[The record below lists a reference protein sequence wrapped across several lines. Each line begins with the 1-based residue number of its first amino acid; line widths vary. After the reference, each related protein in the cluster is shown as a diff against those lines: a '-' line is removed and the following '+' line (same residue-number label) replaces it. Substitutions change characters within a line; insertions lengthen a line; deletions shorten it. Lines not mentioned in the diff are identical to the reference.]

1 VIVEACLLACSLY
14 YSALKVLDT
23 DDGHAQQKVKGGS
36 PVKRRKAPNP
46 PADSPDKNQEQ
57 SRYLPAVNEK
67 KPNNVQVNKYLAVTS
82 ISLFLTSIGTLFYPP
97 LIVFGVAG
105 LVYPL
110 AGIVKRAYK
119 GLVYEKKVKMEV
131 MGSILF
137 PGMVLSGFYFT
148 SCFAFWMYYLSA
160 KLLIK
165 IEDDT
170 RQNLIGI
177 FGDQPRFVWI
187 VKGDTEVEMPF
198 DALRIG
204 DIVAVRSGETI
215 PVDGI
220 ITEGSASIDQH
231 VLTGESQPLEKE
243 IGGPV
248 FALTTVL
255 AGSIRIR
262 VEKSGKDTVV
272 SNIVDMLN
280 KTVDFK
286 STMQSAGEMI
296 SDFAVIPTL
305 ALSAAAYTISGVDG
319 SFAALNSYVGGDV
332 RLFVPLS
339 TLNFLRLASRNGILI
354 KDGRAL
360 EMLTRADTVVFDK
373 TGTLT
378 LDQPYVSNIYPCNGF
393 NEMDV
398 LYYAASA
405 ENRQTHPI
413 AKAVIEKAREH
424 GLSLS
429 KDMDDTSYEMGR
441 GIRVTLSGNLIRVGS
456 QRFMEIE
463 GIEIPDAMK
472 EIIYD
477 SQNSGHSLVLASKD
491 DRILGTIELQATIR
505 PEIKDIIKQLRNRGK
520 AMYIITGD
528 HEKPAR
534 MLADELGIENVFAEV
549 FPEQKAM
556 IVERLQ
562 DEGRTVCYIGDGIN
576 DSIAMKKAHASISL
590 RGASSVATDT
600 ANIIFMNGTLDN
612 LDKLFELA
620 TEFKINTTN
629 ALMLAILPGIINMA
643 SVFLLHTGI
652 YFALGLYYIN
662 LPLGV
667 ANSFLP
673 LLEDYKRKGKS
684 KQTSAEEKP
693 SGRPFRHAVRRQNPP
708 PDLSKPRTDGSIC
721 PTVIDF
727 AARKES
733 LSSAQ

>member
-1 VIVEACLLACSLY
+1 MIVAACLLACSLY

-23 DDGHAQQKVKGGS
+23 EDEPEKKKTKVGPHAKARTALQAPSDSDD
-36 PVKRRKAPNP
+36 R
-46 PADSPDKNQEQ
+46 NQEQ
-57 SRYLPAVNEK
+57 PKHLPAINEN

-82 ISLFLTSIGTLFYPP
+82 ISLLLTSIGALFYPP
-97 LIVFGVAG
+97 LIVFGVLG
-105 LVYPL
+105 LAYPL
-110 AGIVKRAYK
+110 TGIVKRACI

-137 PGMVLSGFYFT
+137 PGMVLSGFYCT
-148 SCFAFWMYYLSA
+148 ACFAFWMYYLSQ

-187 VKGDTEVEMPF
+187 VRDGVEVEMPF
-198 DALRIG
+198 DSLRIG
-204 DIVAVRSGETI
+204 DVVAVQSGGTI
-215 PVDGI
+215 PADGT

-231 VLTGESQPLEKE
+231 VLTGEAQPLEKE
-243 IGGPV
+243 PGDLV

-255 AGSIRIR
+255 AGNIRIR

-280 KTVDFK
+280 KTIDFK
-286 STMQSAGEMI
+286 STMQSKGEMI
-296 SDFAVIPTL
+296 SDFSVIPTL
-305 ALSAAAYTISGVDG
+305 ALSAAAYPVSGHVG

-332 RLFVPLS
+332 RLFIPMS
-339 TLNFLRLASRNGILI
+339 TLNFLRLSSRNGILI

-360 EMLTRADTVVFDK
+360 EMLTKADTVVFDK

-378 LDQPYVSNIYPCNGF
+378 LDQPYVSSIYPCNGF
-393 NEMDV
+393 NETDV

-413 AKAVIEKAREH
+413 AKAIIEKTREC
-424 GLSLS
+424 GISLS
-429 KDMDDTSYEMGR
+429 TDMDDTSYEMGR
-441 GIRVTLSGNLIRVGS
+441 GIRVTMSGSVIRVGS

-463 GIEIPDAMK
+463 GIKIPKAIQG
-472 EIIYD
+472 IIYN
-477 SQNSGHSLVLASKD
+477 SHNSGHSLVLASKD
-491 DRILGTIELQATIR
+491 DLVLGTIELQATIR
-505 PEIKDIIKQLRNRGK
+505 PEIKDIIGQLRNRGK
-520 AMYIITGD
+520 SMYIITGD
-528 HEKPAR
+528 HEKPSR
-534 MLADELGIENVFAEV
+534 MLANELGIENCFSEV

-562 DEGRTVCYIGDGIN
+562 NEGRTLCYIGDGIN
-576 DSIAMKKAHASISL
+576 DSIAMKKAHVSISL

-620 TEFKINTTN
+620 AEFKINTGN
-629 ALMLAILPGIINMA
+629 ALMLAIVPGIINLA
-643 SVFLLHTGI
+643 CVFLLHTGI
-652 YFALGLYYIN
+652 YFAIGLYYIT
-662 LPLGV
+662 LPIGL

-673 LLEDYKRKGKS
+673 IFEDYKRKSKL
-684 KQTSAEEKP
+684 KQTPAEMTKSCKLFGP
-693 SGRPFRHAVRRQNPP
+693 SEGA
-708 PDLSKPRTDGSIC
+708 
-721 PTVIDF
+721 
-727 AARKES
+727 
-733 LSSAQ
+733 